1 MNSCKKL
8 CYLLLTIT
16 ISISKSFA
24 GGPNYAVGNIPA
36 VYRVNIVKYQTDQ
49 GLLGILNNQKA
60 TQIAINGFSNWAS
73 LLNSNLKIEYSS
85 ILSHDVTSPLDE
97 YISGPN
103 QFNDNVNPIV
113 FDNNGDITDALLG
126 VGAKKSVLGFSGS
139 QSDGVNLTEGFVI
152 LCGSLAIKNDTLEIE
167 KFQTVMTHEVGHF
180 FGLAHSQISSHGEFP
195 TMYPN
200 IIDYHN
206 QGKLKSD
213 DITSLTLLYPNPTFS
228 NSYGSITGNIYKQN
242 NSPLS
247 GINVIAVDANN
258 GNLYSTVVDYFS
270 GDKISF
276 DQTQKPNSKGFFRI
290 DGLPE
295 GNYFIRIEPINSK
308 FNGGSSVASY
318 STPINTNIYSEWYN
332 GSNEN
337 GDMLRD
343 NVNEKSTI
351 SVTNTKVTNVILIAN
366 ESNSINEIIHH
377 PTRPTDLVTCPN
389 GTTTK
394 YALKFNAPSN
404 GSVVGIRL
412 ALDKGS
418 KLPKDSKIQITL
430 YDDLNGFPSNVIGLI
445 QLKLE
450 YVNSDI
456 INDFWL
462 RSLGRKINFKNGDSF
477 YIEVTLLD
485 SGSLVFPS
493 APDVSTRYRSY
504 TDKLWQNYGSAF
516 FMDLIYSN
524 VLSPAT
530 EPQLELNP
538 RDTMYFISRLN
549 DSIISN
555 LSIKN
560 IGVSILNVNSIE
572 LIGKSN
578 DKNVFSFNEK
588 SNFKISSGTEIIL
601 PIKFS
606 PQDLENSVSKLKVT
620 SDFGVETITLIGKVL
635 SPRLLI
641 NNDTLNFGKWRI
653 GTTSNTLN
661 TIIKNVGS
669 DTLKITSGN
678 LINNGSNNNII
689 KLISPNFDKTL
700 FVSPT
705 DSLMLSFSFSP
716 LIDKSYS
723 AILEL
728 KSNILGFNTMFNLTG
743 IGISPKLNVNPS
755 MLDFG
760 NVKTIENNYLDFSL
774 LNIGT
779 DELRLS
785 NYFITSE
792 LNNLQNNSFTIS
804 NPPTFPLIIQPDL
817 NRDFKIKFTPTE
829 KGSYKGLLK
838 LFSIDPMDSIDI
850 PIIGKINDITE
861 VNSEDYILKDNH
873 SNKLFIYPNIISNL
887 LSFKINLDDSDQN
900 YILNYKILNSL
911 SKIIVSKEELVS
923 NQYELNKTLDL
934 SQFPNGVYLLIVE
947 IERKKMISKFVILR

>member
-1 MNSCKKL
+1 
-8 CYLLLTIT
+8 
-16 ISISKSFA
+16 
-24 GGPNYAVGNIPA
+24 
-36 VYRVNIVKYQTDQ
+36 
-49 GLLGILNNQKA
+49 
-60 TQIAINGFSNWAS
+60 
-73 LLNSNLKIEYSS
+73 
-85 ILSHDVTSPLDE
+85 
-97 YISGPN
+97 
-103 QFNDNVNPIV
+103 
-113 FDNNGDITDALLG
+113 
-126 VGAKKSVLGFSGS
+126 
-139 QSDGVNLTEGFVI
+139 
-152 LCGSLAIKNDTLEIE
+152 
-167 KFQTVMTHEVGHF
+167 MTHEVGHF

-462 RSLGRKINFKNGDSF
+462 RSLGRKINFK
-477 YIEVTLLD
+477 
-485 SGSLVFPS
+485 
-493 APDVSTRYRSY
+493 
-504 TDKLWQNYGSAF
+504 
-516 FMDLIYSN
+516 M
-524 VLSPAT
+524 
-530 EPQLELNP
+530 
-538 RDTMYFISRLN
+538 
-549 DSIISN
+549 
-555 LSIKN
+555 
-560 IGVSILNVNSIE
+560 
-572 LIGKSN
+572 
-578 DKNVFSFNEK
+578 
-588 SNFKISSGTEIIL
+588 EIH
-601 PIKFS
+601 
-606 PQDLENSVSKLKVT
+606 
-620 SDFGVETITLIGKVL
+620 
-635 SPRLLI
+635 
-641 NNDTLNFGKWRI
+641 
-653 GTTSNTLN
+653 
-661 TIIKNVGS
+661 
-669 DTLKITSGN
+669 
-678 LINNGSNNNII
+678 
-689 KLISPNFDKTL
+689 
-700 FVSPT
+700 
-705 DSLMLSFSFSP
+705 
-716 LIDKSYS
+716 
-723 AILEL
+723 
-728 KSNILGFNTMFNLTG
+728 
-743 IGISPKLNVNPS
+743 
-755 MLDFG
+755 
-760 NVKTIENNYLDFSL
+760 
-774 LNIGT
+774 
-779 DELRLS
+779 
-785 NYFITSE
+785 
-792 LNNLQNNSFTIS
+792 FT
-804 NPPTFPLIIQPDL
+804 
-817 NRDFKIKFTPTE
+817 
-829 KGSYKGLLK
+829 
-838 LFSIDPMDSIDI
+838 
-850 PIIGKINDITE
+850 
-861 VNSEDYILKDNH
+861 
-873 SNKLFIYPNIISNL
+873 
-887 LSFKINLDDSDQN
+887 
-900 YILNYKILNSL
+900 
-911 SKIIVSKEELVS
+911 
-923 NQYELNKTLDL
+923 
-934 SQFPNGVYLLIVE
+934 
-947 IERKKMISKFVILR
+947 